1 MLARLHR
8 APNRLR
14 RLVLSDAPAYLSS
27 RLTSPQ
33 NPNRLII
40 LDNIFPNEY
49 SGFRVAEF
57 HTYFDRLEDTK
68 VYSTGAALFVAG
80 DNRGLDQ
87 VIHNYEQRF
96 PQYRGQV
103 QAFNPYRRLQGGL
116 AYSMFLDQVI
126 AFLPVIE
133 RDRIPF
139 AFTLY
144 TLGGFFLDDINTIK
158 KLRRINDSPYFRKII
173 VTQNVAR
180 DFINSGPYIDPA
192 KMEFVYGVV
201 TASDYLSKQ
210 LPTRRKFGQH
220 KNTFDICF
228 VGTKY
233 MPRGEDKGYDVFIES
248 AKALCRRRPDV
259 RFHVIGR
266 FDGSEMDTR
275 ELGENITYYGTQ
287 RTDFFPEFYAGMDII
302 LSPGAPGKLQPGAF
316 DSFPNGSCIEA
327 GICGVAVFITDK
339 LGQNMMLKDREDIVI
354 VPYDVMQI
362 SDIIDDYLNRYDDLC
377 ALGKQGSVTFQRVFG
392 SEAQI
397 EPRLRILQSAIN
409 AHG

>member
-1 MLARLHR
+1 MIERLRR
-8 APNRLR
+8 APNRFR
-14 RLVLSDAPAYLSS
+14 RLVLADTPAFLGS
-27 RLTSPQ
+27 RLTTPK
-33 NPNRLII
+33 NPKRLIV

-57 HTYFDRLEDTK
+57 HTYFDRLSDTK
-68 VYSTGAALFVAG
+68 VYSTGSALFVAG
-80 DNRGLDQ
+80 DNRGIAQ
-87 VIHNYEQRF
+87 VISNYEQRF
-96 PQYRGQV
+96 PQYRGRV
-103 QAFNPYRRLQGGL
+103 QAFNPHRKLQGGL
-116 AYSMFLDQVI
+116 AYLMFLDQVM
-126 AFLPVIE
+126 AFLPIIE

-144 TLGGFFLDDINTIK
+144 TLGGFFLDDPKTIE
-158 KLRRINDSPYFRKII
+158 KLRRINHSPYFRKII

-180 DFINSGPYIDPA
+180 DFINSGAYIDPA

-210 LPTRRKFGQH
+210 LPARRKFGQS

-233 MPRGEDKGYDVFIES
+233 MPRGEDKGYDVFIET
-248 AKALCRRRPDV
+248 AKALCKRRADV

-266 FDGSEMDTR
+266 FDGSEMDISEIGT
-275 ELGENITYYGTQ
+275 NITFYGTQ

-302 LSPGAPGKLQPGAF
+302 LSPSAPGKLQPGAF

-327 GICGVAVFITDK
+327 GICGVAVFVTDK
-339 LGQNMMLKDREDIVI
+339 LGQNITLKDGEDIII
-354 VPYDVMQI
+354 VPYDVTQI
-362 SDIIDDYLNRYDDLC
+362 SDIIDDYLNHYDDLC
-377 ALGKQGSVTFQRVFG
+377 ALGQQGSTTFRRVFG

-397 EPRLRILQSAIN
+397 EPRLRILQSCL
-409 AHG
+409 